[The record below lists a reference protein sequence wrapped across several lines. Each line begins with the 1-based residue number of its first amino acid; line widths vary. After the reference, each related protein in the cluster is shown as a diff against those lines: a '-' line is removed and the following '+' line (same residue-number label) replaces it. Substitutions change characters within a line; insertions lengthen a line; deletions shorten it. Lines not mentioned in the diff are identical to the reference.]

1 MRKLTLI
8 TIFLI
13 LLGSQHCN
21 AVSKFESMLLHNP
34 RMFRLIAITVAIFVL
49 VIIFGYNYISTIKAT
64 SELRELKGLDKKR
77 RKEVQR
83 EIALRTRE
91 YKKMPKGPIGRVSLP
106 PAVLVS
112 LSSEKEKEYEVSP
125 IRELTIGRSLEN
137 LVIVNRPS
145 TSRNHAK
152 IRPQKEGYVLYDLMS
167 RAGTYVNS
175 ERIMKHVLKNNEVIS
190 IGKEDF
196 LFKITDEL

>member
-1 MRKLTLI
+1 MRKLILI
-8 TIFLI
+8 TICLVL

-34 RMFRLIAITVAIFVL
+34 RMFRLIAIAVAVLVL
-49 VIIFGYNYISTIKAT
+49 VIIFGYNYISTKKAT
-64 SELRELKGLDKKR
+64 AELRELKGLDKKR

-83 EIALRTRE
+83 EIALRNKE
-91 YKKMPKGPIGRVSLP
+91 YKKMPKGPIDHVSLP
-106 PAVLVS
+106 PAILVS
-112 LSSEKEKEYEVSP
+112 LSSEKEKEYEVAP

-137 LVIVNRPS
+137 LVIVDRPS

-152 IRPQKEGYVLYDLMS
+152 IRPQREGYVIYDLTSM
-167 RAGTYVNS
+167 AGTYVNS
-175 ERIMKHVLKNNEVIS
+175 ERIMKHVLRDGEIIS

-196 LFKITDEL
+196 LFKF

>member
-1 MRKLTLI
+1 MKKLILI
-8 TIFLI
+8 TIFLVL

-34 RMFRLIAITVAIFVL
+34 RMFRLIAIAVAVL
-49 VIIFGYNYISTIKAT
+49 ILAGIFGYNYLSTRKET
-64 SELRELKGLDKKR
+64 SELRELRGLDRKR

-83 EIALRTRE
+83 EITLRNKE
-91 YKKMPKGPIGRVSLP
+91 HKKMPKGPIGRVSLP
-106 PAVLVS
+106 PAILVS
-112 LSSEKEKEYEVSP
+112 LSSEKEKEYEVVP
-125 IRELTIGRSLEN
+125 IRELTIGRSPEN
-137 LVIVNRPS
+137 LVVVNRPS

-167 RAGTYVNS
+167 MAGTYVNS
-175 ERIMKHVLKNNEVIS
+175 ERIMKHVLRDKEIIS

-196 LFKITDEL
+196 LFKF